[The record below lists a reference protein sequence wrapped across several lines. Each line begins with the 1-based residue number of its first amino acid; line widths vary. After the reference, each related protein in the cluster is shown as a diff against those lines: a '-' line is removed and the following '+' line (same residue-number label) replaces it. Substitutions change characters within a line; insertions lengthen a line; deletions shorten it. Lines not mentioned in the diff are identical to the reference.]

1 MRGTKHRGAAVAVAL
16 MVWMLGGAG
25 AVGAQEPVAELTLE
39 EAIERALRASPALA
53 QAEGAVE
60 TAESGERVALGAFLP
75 SISASSG
82 ASRSS
87 TERFNPQTN
96 TTVTGSSAAY
106 SAGLSAS
113 MDVFTAGR
121 RLAEL
126 KQSRAETTAREAALL
141 EQRFG
146 VVLAAK
152 RAFFDA
158 LRTSELVRVAEARV
172 QRAQEGLEA
181 AERRLSVGSATRSDV
196 LRAQLEL
203 TNARQALS
211 EARNQ
216 ERTARY
222 ELGRTVG
229 ADGPVA
235 ARDAGELG
243 PEPLALTR
251 EELVALVVESSPAVR
266 SAEAA
271 VRASDAAVRVAR
283 TQYVPTVRASAGWDW
298 FNQEA
303 QLADGRKS
311 WSMRLSLSYP
321 IFNGFSRED
330 ALSRASVQSRVNR
343 IALEDARRGARTE
356 LERVLAALTA
366 AEERIAL
373 AEEAVKV
380 AQEDL
385 RVQEERY
392 RLGAVTILERIT
404 SQENLVQAE
413 TDLVGARFDYQLAR
427 AELEALVGREL

>member
-1 MRGTKHRGAAVAVAL
+1 
-16 MVWMLGGAG
+16 
-25 AVGAQEPVAELTLE
+25 
-39 EAIERALRASPALA
+39 
-53 QAEGAVE
+53 
-60 TAESGERVALGAFLP
+60 
-75 SISASSG
+75 
-82 ASRSS
+82 
-87 TERFNPQTN
+87 
-96 TTVTGSSAAY
+96 
-106 SAGLSAS
+106 
-113 MDVFTAGR
+113 
-121 RLAEL
+121 
-126 KQSRAETTAREAALL
+126 
-141 EQRFG
+141 
-146 VVLAAK
+146 VLAAK

-271 VRASDAAVRVAR
+271 VRASDAEVRVAR